1 MKKKHENSF
10 KSNRRS
16 VLLEERL
23 VLQLDKFFVP
33 FYFISTFFTGADE
46 LAGLKLPKWNLT
58 FSPEKVEKLQQF
70 NFTEVNVTL
79 NCVENCNLIDD
90 PGSLQLDLTNEKA
103 NIASLQVKVC
113 NYEICMNKQWQREPY
128 ENLRKMHLMSDN
140 NFFLI

>member
-1 MKKKHENSF
+1 M
-10 KSNRRS
+10 
-16 VLLEERL
+16 
-23 VLQLDKFFVP
+23 
-33 FYFISTFFTGADE
+33 
-46 LAGLKLPKWNLT
+46 AGLKLPKWNLT

-113 NYEICMNKQWQREPY
+113 NYEICMNKQWQREHSGDSPVESTPEIRQSAPTSLERVRCY
-128 ENLRKMHLMSDN
+128 
-140 NFFLI
+140 F